1 MDTNTM
7 ISDLESNGKVSLPL
21 AMIGDL
27 MDIDK
32 RIKYGDES
40 GWRGDPT
47 MCIVFNKPIKQFEVW
62 GIDNHGNQ
70 YMAASDHVLGINL
83 VRKLAAG
90 DYQKHD
96 VIQEVLDHTTK
107 MQAAADQEKHEKFR
121 EVGEKMQWAIRR
133 EFAGHLGGR
142 GGIHAIPGKAT

>member
-1 MDTNTM
+1 MDQDTM
-7 ISDLESNGKVSLPL
+7 ISDLESNGKVSVPIQMY
-21 AMIGDL
+21 ADL
-27 MDIDK
+27 RDLDK
-32 RIKYGDES
+32 RIKFGDES

-47 MCIVFNKPIKQFEVW
+47 MCIVFNKPIKQFEIW

-70 YMAASDHVLGINL
+70 YMAASDHVLGLNL

-96 VIQEVLDHTTK
+96 VVQEILDHTAK
-107 MQAAADQEKHEKFR
+107 MQAAADQEKRDKFR

-133 EFAGHLGGR
+133 EFSQHLGGK
-142 GGIHAIPGKAT
+142 GGVHAIPGKAT